1 MPALNVVSRLFA
13 DLRSAPRMMAK
24 RRSLRRALFL
34 RPDQPLSRRSP
45 DDWKLLRKRTIK
57 EARQSLEAGQS
68 KPAIRLLSVALVE
81 DPHHAPYHE
90 LLRQAAAQKRHR
102 KGARQRQN
110 QEASMEHSAQ
120 LSEATQQLEAF
131 VAYSQALTT
140 LMPKAVLKPL
150 APGPARLKDGKP
162 R

>member
-45 DDWKLLRKRTIK
+45 EDWKLLRKRTIK
-57 EARQSLEAGQS
+57 EARQSLEADQS
-68 KPAIRLLSVALVE
+68 MSAIRLLSRALLE
-81 DPHHAPYHE
+81 DPHHGPYHE

-102 KGARQRQN
+102 KGGRQRQN
-110 QEASMEHSAQ
+110 QEASMEHSGQ

-131 VAYSQALTT
+131 AAYSQALTT